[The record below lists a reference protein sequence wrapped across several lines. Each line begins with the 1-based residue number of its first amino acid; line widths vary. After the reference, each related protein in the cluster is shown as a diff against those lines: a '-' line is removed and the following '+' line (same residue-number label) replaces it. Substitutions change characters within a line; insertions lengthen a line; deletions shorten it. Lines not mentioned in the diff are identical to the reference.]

1 MPILP
6 SHEPFTAP
14 LIQSPSV
21 KHESSPYSSTSS
33 TPSASPSPCGSP
45 APIDTFLPHDEHKSI
60 DHSTVAIASLHPALF
75 PSSSSSMSS
84 PSLSSAS
91 RASFPSA
98 ASISPVL
105 SSYAA
110 YPPPLH
116 PSMVNV
122 TVISPQLQPQL
133 SSQQPLS
140 HSQLAIPL
148 NPSAVDVL
156 TPSAVSSFDARVHY
170 NLLAASTAPILAP
183 LATASSSFSF
193 ADMPYGVVSS
203 ESASFSS
210 STTSTTSSSPSS
222 TGTSSPASLSSTTS
236 SPHGHHFSPHFSM
249 FTCVLNPALSVT
261 CFRRGGPDGT
271 RLGPL
276 FVVREFD
283 AKVIRS
289 SPKLARPHSTTAS
302 GEPSA
307 TSEQAFRAS
316 IRQAMLNM
324 NLRPENASKSEIR
337 VLKAQGILGK
347 RAPSASLLTAED
359 MCRLLIVFHKE
370 ECAKELRDAT
380 INWKEVEAQ
389 WLAKQQRTGEAGGMV
404 DTLTDFTSKTIP
416 LGNAFT
422 HVPLKAEPG
431 DADGDAGRPVVPH
444 IIKVGEGI
452 DEESMAVERGPT
464 RTKAEL
470 KELREREKTQRKEE
484 KEAQRELKRLE
495 REVKKHER
503 EQEKEEKK
511 KRKRKADASP
521 MLSATPAAGLEAL
534 LSAVEDA
541 SGGVKVRGPSSMP
554 NIIRALS
561 TPPSVDG
568 RSSLVAAGLSFRLPS
583 AAMRSIH
590 PASSQS
596 SPLYAPM
603 PRRPQTPV
611 GFTSTLT
618 STSPSPTS
626 ISPTSSTFSTSA
638 FSSPITHPRPLV
650 PHVLDRQHSGS
661 TSPTGSDAD
670 ERLVMVRVLSTES
683 ERAERERTRM
693 KLDGFGLAQMDEGK
707 AELGLDDDKR
717 VSRDDVA
724 DKEMATAV

>member
-1 MPILP
+1 
-6 SHEPFTAP
+6 
-14 LIQSPSV
+14 
-21 KHESSPYSSTSS
+21 
-33 TPSASPSPCGSP
+33 
-45 APIDTFLPHDEHKSI
+45 
-60 DHSTVAIASLHPALF
+60 
-75 PSSSSSMSS
+75 
-84 PSLSSAS
+84 
-91 RASFPSA
+91 
-98 ASISPVL
+98 
-105 SSYAA
+105 
-110 YPPPLH
+110 
-116 PSMVNV
+116 
-122 TVISPQLQPQL
+122 
-133 SSQQPLS
+133 
-140 HSQLAIPL
+140 
-148 NPSAVDVL
+148 
-156 TPSAVSSFDARVHY
+156 
-170 NLLAASTAPILAP
+170 
-183 LATASSSFSF
+183 
-193 ADMPYGVVSS
+193 
-203 ESASFSS
+203 
-210 STTSTTSSSPSS
+210 
-222 TGTSSPASLSSTTS
+222 
-236 SPHGHHFSPHFSM
+236 M
-249 FTCVLNPALSVT
+249 FTCILNPLLSVT
-261 CFRRGGPDGT
+261 CFRRGGPDGA

-289 SPKLARPHSTTAS
+289 SPKLARPHTTTAS

-359 MCRLLIVFHKE
+359 MGRLLIAFHKE

-380 INWKEVEAQ
+380 LNWKEVEAE
-389 WLAKQQRTGEAGGMV
+389 WLAKQQQKTEGGAAIDLV
-404 DTLTDFTSKTIP
+404 TDFSAKGVPI
-416 LGNAFT
+416 GNAFT
-422 HVPLKAEPG
+422 HVPLKGEGEAGGEAEG
-431 DADGDAGRPVVPH
+431 DGKGKGGETNRMVVPR

-452 DEESMAVERGPT
+452 DEESMEVEKGPT
-464 RTKAEL
+464 KTKAEL
-470 KELREREKTQRKEE
+470 KELREREKTERRKE
-484 KEAQRELKRLE
+484 KEQAKEQKRLE
-495 REVKKHER
+495 REARKQER
-503 EQEKEEKK
+503 EQTRVSKEEKK

-521 MLSATPAAGLEAL
+521 MLSPAPTAGLEAL

-541 SGGVKVRGPSSMP
+541 SGGVKVRGSSSMP
-554 NIIRALS
+554 SIIRALS
-561 TPPSVDG
+561 TPPSLEG

-583 AAMRSIH
+583 AAVRSVQA
-590 PASSQS
+590 ASTNS

-693 KLDGFGLAQMDEGK
+693 KLDGFGLAQMEEGK
-707 AELGLDDDKR
+707 AEGVGIDEDKR
-717 VSRDDVA
+717 GVSDNVV
-724 DKEMATAV
+724 DKEMAAVG